1 MKRFLSIVLALAM
14 LITFI
19 PSAFAE
25 EAAESGVR
33 VKYVFNYSLSKP
45 AGYSAEK
52 FVDNAKTSG
61 IAYEDTVGFFEWV
74 APEGG
79 FTNNGAVGTY
89 GDIAANS
96 YAAVKVY
103 VPKSGS
109 YNLTYTYHKR
119 TSDWKPITDGEIHF
133 IPADKNISEALATS
147 TPVLSGISYEC
158 ASSHSKANASGTA
171 SFSAPG
177 DYYVVFTSASGAGG
191 KMYMWSLELN
201 GGSGEVINGKTTVA
215 NDTLT
220 VGEKTQATYSAYT
233 SYNFS
238 NVASNITYK
247 SSNEDVITVDAITGA
262 VEAKGPG
269 TAEILLE
276 SSTYDVG
283 KIAAAKVKVNS
294 TAPITASL
302 SYETQTSIKASA
314 TDENG
319 EAVDLSQYTV
329 IYSSEDET
337 IATVDATTGKVT
349 PVTEGTVALKA
360 QITNGDWVAFATMQY
375 SSFDP
380 TPSISR
386 ATYRFDWYANYIPG
400 YSFAGQSDYPTMGI
414 TYADTNGFWRWID
427 GKAVIHPTLGAWSGS
442 VGTFKFAIYVPAAG
456 CYDVLYQYGVRNW
469 DAAKA
474 VTNGKLY
481 ILPGD
486 TADIDKALENAVPV
500 IANVS
505 YGSTASA
512 SSASAPSQKCYFPE
526 AGEYIVVATS
536 DGGSYMSVLQL
547 DLNNTLGQDY
557 AYGTTKVED
566 KSLTVGDE
574 TTASY
579 VLYNSLRNSGK
590 FAQITSGVTY
600 ESSNTA
606 VATVDST
613 GAVKAVA
620 PGSAVIIAK
629 KEDGKNGNIIGAEIK
644 VVGKA
649 PETVSFAALAN
660 IAGVTIEGTGNVID
674 GTVAR
679 GTNITLTAPEV
690 EGYKFIGWKRGS
702 AATGKFI
709 ADAPQEGFEYTAL
722 SNGCL
727 TAMYDEVNPAET
739 AVEFWNGNGEHLET
753 VAVVDGAL
761 EKEVDEPSLIGFEFD
776 DWYVN
781 DSEIFDVTNVLS
793 GIVRAV
799 ARYNDKAQTFT
810 VNGEGSY
817 SYDAPVTFTSETEG
831 TWKRNGKVVAYGD
844 SYTYYVWDSAEVEFV
859 SGVSEKAPVVVLE
872 YSAKHGAYMIE
883 YDKGS
888 ALEIAE
894 AGILFGNGTP
904 TVSGGAMEKFTS
916 QRSVSHGQFTAKP
929 ENSSYNAVGYIVYK
943 DVDNTYKVI
952 YNTID

>member
-1 MKRFLSIVLALAM
+1 
-14 LITFI
+14 
-19 PSAFAE
+19 
-25 EAAESGVR
+25 
-33 VKYVFNYSLSKP
+33 
-45 AGYSAEK
+45 
-52 FVDNAKTSG
+52 
-61 IAYEDTVGFFEWV
+61 
-74 APEGG
+74 
-79 FTNNGAVGTY
+79 
-89 GDIAANS
+89 
-96 YAAVKVY
+96 
-103 VPKSGS
+103 
-109 YNLTYTYHKR
+109 
-119 TSDWKPITDGEIHF
+119 
-133 IPADKNISEALATS
+133 
-147 TPVLSGISYEC
+147 
-158 ASSHSKANASGTA
+158 
-171 SFSAPG
+171 
-177 DYYVVFTSASGAGG
+177 
-191 KMYMWSLELN
+191 
-201 GGSGEVINGKTTVA
+201 
-215 NDTLT
+215 
-220 VGEKTQATYSAYT
+220 
-233 SYNFS
+233 
-238 NVASNITYK
+238 
-247 SSNEDVITVDAITGA
+247 
-262 VEAKGPG
+262 
-269 TAEILLE
+269 
-276 SSTYDVG
+276 
-283 KIAAAKVKVNS
+283 
-294 TAPITASL
+294 
-302 SYETQTSIKASA
+302 
-314 TDENG
+314 
-319 EAVDLSQYTV
+319 
-329 IYSSEDET
+329 
-337 IATVDATTGKVT
+337 
-349 PVTEGTVALKA
+349 
-360 QITNGDWVAFATMQY
+360 
-375 SSFDP
+375 
-380 TPSISR
+380 
-386 ATYRFDWYANYIPG
+386 
-400 YSFAGQSDYPTMGI
+400 
-414 TYADTNGFWRWID
+414 
-427 GKAVIHPTLGAWSGS
+427 
-442 VGTFKFAIYVPAAG
+442 
-456 CYDVLYQYGVRNW
+456 
-469 DAAKA
+469 
-474 VTNGKLY
+474 
-481 ILPGD
+481 
-486 TADIDKALENAVPV
+486 
-500 IANVS
+500 
-505 YGSTASA
+505 
-512 SSASAPSQKCYFPE
+512 
-526 AGEYIVVATS
+526 
-536 DGGSYMSVLQL
+536 MSVLQL